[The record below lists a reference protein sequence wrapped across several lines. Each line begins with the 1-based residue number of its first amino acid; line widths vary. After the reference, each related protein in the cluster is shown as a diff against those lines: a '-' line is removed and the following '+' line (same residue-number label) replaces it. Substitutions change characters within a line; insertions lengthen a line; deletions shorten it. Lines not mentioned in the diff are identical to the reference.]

1 MDYSE
6 YLKSPYWQKRRLEI
20 FERDDFKCRFCGDS
34 CSQLHVHHTVYLPEK
49 MPWEYPDDYLISLC
63 YKCHEDEEKLKF
75 DDRFL
80 MGNFILSGIS
90 RRNLYSLAAELRR
103 HLSDVNSRTD
113 RFINLMDYL
122 YE

>member
-1 MDYSE
+1 
-6 YLKSPYWQKRRLEI
+6 
-20 FERDDFKCRFCGDS
+20 
-34 CSQLHVHHTVYLPEK
+34 

-63 YKCHEDEEKLKF
+63 IKCHEDEEKLKF

-80 MGNFILSGIS
+80 MGNFILAGIS

-113 RFINLMDYL
+113 RFINLMNYL